1 MELSEFM
8 WADKTWLEGGIH
20 NTETLNAEINRWFDY
35 MKRRLITKKE
45 FDKWLEIRL
54 AIIKEKLK

>member
-1 MELSEFM
+1 MTLTEFFFN
-8 WADKTWLEGGIH
+8 DPTYFSGGIH
-20 NTETLNAEINRWFDY
+20 NTETLNSEINRWFDY